1 MTLNG
6 ILDCGN
12 VVGRLLTA
20 TPEVCAAVPATM
32 TKKSVKKPEAV
43 NINETKSA
51 LAKRRKLATH
61 PLVMAELDRIWT
73 AANFND
79 EDAVLDRQEYYTMH
93 RKVCHDPSTRASA
106 VPPLLPY
113 PRQHL
118 FE

>member
-1 MTLNG
+1 
-6 ILDCGN
+6 
-12 VVGRLLTA
+12 
-20 TPEVCAAVPATM
+20 M

-43 NINETKSA
+43 NMNETKSA
-51 LAKRRKLATH
+51 MAKRRKLATH

-93 RKVCHDPSTRASA
+93 RKVRRDLASA
-106 VPPLLPY
+106 ASAAAPLLTY

-118 FE
+118 LE